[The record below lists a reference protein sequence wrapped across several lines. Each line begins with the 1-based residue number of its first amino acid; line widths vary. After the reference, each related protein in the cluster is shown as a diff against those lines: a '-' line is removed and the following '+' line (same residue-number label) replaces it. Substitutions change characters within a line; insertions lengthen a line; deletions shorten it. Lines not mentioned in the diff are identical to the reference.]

1 VILRAGSLACV
12 RSSIHARA
20 GCDMEGGV
28 LDCGGCTSRAGHSAW
43 AYSETGVAQSG
54 LVLSTIGYV
63 LTRLVRLLRCTS
75 ALVYIGINAMGAS
88 SVKSSNT

>member
-1 VILRAGSLACV
+1 MPELGAIWKVAFWTVVAVLLGQDTRLGLTV
-12 RSSIHARA
+12 RR
-20 GCDMEGGV
+20 
-28 LDCGGCTSRAGHSAW
+28 
-43 AYSETGVAQSG
+43 SG

-63 LTRLVRLLRCTS
+63 LTRLVGLLRCTS